1 MALCAREKFPAGN
14 TDRDSKRSMKQR
26 DAMEIFRQRAKKNPE
41 LKVAYIEEKK
51 KYDIACKIR
60 DRKRI

>member
-1 MALCAREKFPAGN
+1 
-14 TDRDSKRSMKQR
+14 MKQR